1 MEDPSEPD
9 VQERMLQ
16 PGILPKISMASQEA
30 TEIHQYVAEN
40 DVKLGLAFAGLHNDL
55 SADVL
60 QHMNNAKLF
69 IALHACWKTILVK
82 AKQEGVSGNTKKQAV
97 RDTLAR
103 IQKLKLPKTHLVP
116 SVLEKRLRG
125 C

>member
-9 VQERMLQ
+9 VHERMLR
-16 PGILPKISMASQEA
+16 PGISPKISAASQEA
-30 TEIHQYVAEN
+30 TEIHQYVSEN
-40 DVKLGLAFAGLHNDL
+40 DVKISLEFIGLHGAL
-55 SADVL
+55 MADTS
-60 QHMNNAKLF
+60 HETNN
-69 IALHACWKTILVK
+69 ACWKTILVK